1 MPCNLDGKLGFCIIC
16 PPKYVVCI
24 EAYCDQFYCV
34 LYVCMYY
41 VSTLFVKNCTALCYF
56 CVINWDPKVHKID
69 ASHSHK
75 S

>member
-1 MPCNLDGKLGFCIIC
+1 MPCNLDRKLGFVLFVHQLC
-16 PPKYVVCI
+16 CI
-24 EAYCDQFYCV
+24 ETYLDQFYCM
-34 LYVCMYY
+34 LQICMYH
-41 VSTLFVKNCTALCYF
+41 VSILFFKNCTALCYF